1 MTKLITDTW
10 FNSFYNGVYRDR
22 RPLVSSDGGLS
33 IFTTEGTFPI
43 PSDQEGRYN
52 EVVIKGWQEPH
63 IGVTANSITYVY
75 IRYWDEQVVAD
86 ITLPSPLEGIL
97 IATVTTDYYNV
108 TSIVNHYP
116 PLPDLTSLPDLPTDS
131 NDNDDTIG
139 DTIYHS
145 TSFNIEKPK
154 IKQYIVDLDAFP
166 SYSINSLSY
175 QASSGT
181 GEMEI
186 LKNTTPIGG
195 LTSLLIDNTFKV
207 VIPSSNNF
215 LNVGESLSINIYSLD
230 SLDNLS
236 MSFRLSSSTSNIIP

>member
-10 FNSFYNGVYRDR
+10 FNSFFNGVYRDR

-33 IFTTEGTFPI
+33 IFTTEGSFPI
-43 PSDQEGRYN
+43 PPDKDGRYN
-52 EVVIKGWQEPH
+52 EVVIKGWQDPH

-86 ITLPSPLEGIL
+86 TSLPSPLEGIL

-116 PLPDLTSLPDLPTDS
+116 QLPDLTVLPELPTQ
-131 NDNDDTIG
+131 TGGIG

-154 IKQYIVDLDAFP
+154 IKEYLVDLDAYP
-166 SYSINSLSY
+166 SYRINSLSY
-175 QASSGT
+175 KASTGT

-186 LKNTTPIGG
+186 LKNGNSIGG
-195 LTSLLIDNTFKV
+195 LSSLNIDHTIKV
-207 VIPSSNNF
+207 AIPSSNNL
-215 LNVGESLSINIYSLD
+215 LNVGESLSINIYSSN

-236 MSFRLSSSTSNIIP
+236 ISFRLSSSTSNIIP